1 MKRTVVQCE
10 NITEQV
16 MGVVTLI
23 QGVSQW
29 LTSLKGVLQYT
40 SLPAVFVVPLTAAAP
55 VAAAQGLAFA
65 VAAQAFAFAV
75 GLAFA
80 VLAFGPAAAQ
90 EVLLSSS
97 S

>member
-40 SLPAVFVVPLTAAAP
+40 SLPAVFVVPLTAAA
-55 VAAAQGLAFA
+55 QGLAFA